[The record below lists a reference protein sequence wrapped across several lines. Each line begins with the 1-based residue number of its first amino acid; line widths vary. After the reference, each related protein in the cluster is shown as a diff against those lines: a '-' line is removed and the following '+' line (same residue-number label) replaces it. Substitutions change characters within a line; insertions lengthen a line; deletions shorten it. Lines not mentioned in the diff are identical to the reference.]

1 MVKKLILRMIA
12 LVAAML
18 LLTGCADMERL
29 RNYLIED
36 YIAYSDMEYSR
47 PDMQQLDEALEAAIE
62 ASKGTNLDKVVEKIY
77 DYYDLYDSF
86 YTNYALADIRYS
98 GDLTDLYWV
107 DEYNYCMDRTAA
119 VDAGL
124 EDLYYALAKSPCREQ
139 LESEEYFGAGYFDSY
154 EGENAWDET
163 FTAMLEQ
170 ESSLQ
175 TQYYALSEKAL
186 AYEYG
191 TDEY

>member
-62 ASKGTNLDKVVEKIY
+62 ASGVLILLETSSPQRNILCSPSINLSSTLTSSVRVEII
-77 DYYDLYDSF
+77 D
-86 YTNYALADIRYS
+86 
-98 GDLTDLYWV
+98 
-107 DEYNYCMDRTAA
+107 
-119 VDAGL
+119 
-124 EDLYYALAKSPCREQ
+124 
-139 LESEEYFGAGYFDSY
+139 
-154 EGENAWDET
+154 
-163 FTAMLEQ
+163 
-170 ESSLQ
+170 SSLSNSAPFLR
-175 TQYYALSEKAL
+175 ALSPTVL
-186 AYEYG
+186 
-191 TDEY
+191 